1 MQGLAN
7 LGFTCAI
14 NSLVQIICRNDVLR
28 NIILTYDDLHD
39 NSLISNLRELIILMH
54 IENKSIMPKK
64 FVANIYNNFGN
75 IFNYGEQIDIT
86 ELWIFMNE
94 KIISELNNNT
104 KYHNSLLDFD
114 NIEGKYKIINN
125 ISYDKYDDYIIALK
139 NSKYLKEKYIYHYV
153 TNCHNKISLWQNTTN
168 GSLLNIT
175 KCKKCEHTLYN
186 FELISSLHLNI
197 PENIETPNI
206 INMLQDFLE
215 DNNYSNDWKCD
226 NCNEKTEYIKSS
238 KLWSLPNV
246 LFIIINRFINPDIKN
261 IKPININDALCF
273 SKGTILSNT
282 DIDKNYKL
290 SSIALHTGNTG
301 GGHYTSIC
309 STKLNDENTF
319 LLYNDDN
326 ISKPENFL
334 HNNREAYMLV
344 YNLS

>member
-28 NIILTYDDLHD
+28 NIIFTYEDFND
-39 NSLISNLRELIILMH
+39 NSLISNLRELLILMH

-64 FVANIYNNFGN
+64 FVANIYNNFGY

-94 KIISELNNNT
+94 KIISELNNNV
-104 KYHNSLLDFD
+104 KYHDMLLDFD
-114 NIEGKYKIINN
+114 NIESKYKVINN
-125 ISYDKYDDYIIALK
+125 ISYDNYDEYIIALK
-139 NSKYLKEKYIYHYV
+139 NSKYLKEKYIYNYV
-153 TNCHNKISLWQNTTN
+153 TNCHNKMSLWQNTTQ
-168 GSLLNIT
+168 GFLLNIT

-186 FELISSLHLNI
+186 FELISSLYLNI

-206 INMLQDFLE
+206 INMLQDFLV
-215 DNNYSNDWKCD
+215 DNDYSNDWICD

-238 KLWSLPNV
+238 KLWSLPNI
-246 LFIIINRFINPDIKN
+246 LFIIINRFINPNIKN
-261 IKPININDALCF
+261 TKPVNINDGLCF

-290 SSIALHTGNTG
+290 ASIAMHTGNTG
-301 GGHYTSIC
+301 GGHYVSIC
-309 STKLNDENTF
+309 STKINDEDTF
-319 LLYNDDN
+319 LLYNDEN

-334 HNNREAYMLV
+334 QNNRDAYMLV
-344 YNLS
+344 YNVS